1 MNSNTVM
8 RDLDLKVN
16 LHEKFLGIC
25 LVRHTV
31 PHAVSG

>member
-1 MNSNTVM
+1 MNSNIGT

-25 LVRHTV
+25 LVRHTM
-31 PHAVSG
+31 PHADSG